1 LSCISETERI
11 LEEVDLKEKKKGK
24 RVVISASE
32 RVSMLPP
39 YLFAQIDRQKEA
51 ALKKGMELIDFGT
64 GDPDMPTPADIVQ
77 EARKAVAEPS
87 CHRYPKG
94 AGSGFFLEA
103 VKNWMREQFGVVID
117 DGLEAGAVIGTK
129 EGIAHVPIFFCNP
142 GDIVLVPNPGY
153 PVYRASAILADAV
166 PVDLPLLRENEFVPD
181 LTSFAKEVIDSARL
195 IFLNYPN
202 NPTGAVLT
210 LDQMKKIVEW
220 ARRED
225 VLIVSDNS
233 YSHIRFDGKPPAS
246 FLQIPGAADVC
257 LEFHSLSKT
266 FNMTGWRVGFVVGG
280 RNLVR
285 TFLSAK
291 ENIDSGIFTAIQKA
305 AEKALYSNIS
315 GYFDIYSRRRQI
327 LVDGLRKLDWDVY
340 DSPGTFYVWVKLP
353 RGTQSMRF
361 ARKLIA
367 QTGIVVTPGSGFGT
381 YGEGYIRFA
390 LTIPEESIHQA
401 IGRLEQKELFRHKI
415 KAWLKKEIE

>member
-1 LSCISETERI
+1 MYVFQAQVI

-39 YLFAQIDRQKEA
+39 YLFAQIDRQKDA
-51 ALKKGMELIDFGT
+51 ALKKGMELIDFGI
-64 GDPDMPTPADIVQ
+64 GDPDLPTPSEIVK
-77 EARKAVAEPS
+77 EAREAVAVPS
-87 CHRYPKG
+87 YHRYPKG
-94 AGSGFFLEA
+94 AGSEFFLDA
-103 VKNWMREQFGVVID
+103 VRNWMREQFGVSID
-117 DGLEAGAVIGTK
+117 DGLDVGAVIGTK
-129 EGIAHVPIFFCNP
+129 EGIAHVPLFFCNP

-153 PVYRASAILADAV
+153 PVYRASTILADAI
-166 PVDLPLLRENEFVPD
+166 PVDLPLLRENGFLPN
-181 LTSFAKEVIDSARL
+181 LKSFAKEVIDSARL
-195 IFLNYPN
+195 VFLNYPN

-210 LDQMKKIVEW
+210 LDKMKEIVEW

-246 FLQIPGAADVC
+246 FLQIPGAEDVC

-280 RNLVR
+280 RNLVK
-285 TFLSAK
+285 TFMSAK
-291 ENIDSGIFTAIQKA
+291 ENIDSGVFTAVQKA
-305 AEKALYSNIS
+305 AEKALHSNIS
-315 GYFDIYSRRRQI
+315 SYFDIYAKRRQI
-327 LVDGLRKLDWDVY
+327 LVEGLRKLDWDVCE
-340 DSPGTFYVWVKLP
+340 SPGTFYVWVKLP
-353 RGTQSMRF
+353 KGTQSMRF

-367 QTGIVVTPGSGFGT
+367 HTGIVVTPGSGFGT

-390 LTIPEESIHQA
+390 LTIPEESIYQA

-415 KAWLKKEIE
+415 QAWLKKGVE

>member
-1 LSCISETERI
+1 
-11 LEEVDLKEKKKGK
+11 LKEKKKGK

-39 YLFAQIDRQKEA
+39 YLFAEIDRQKET
-51 ALKKGMELIDFGT
+51 ALKKGMELIDFGI
-64 GDPDMPTPADIVQ
+64 GDPDMPTPSGIVQ
-77 EARKAVAEPS
+77 EARKAVAEPIY
-87 CHRYPKG
+87 HRYPKG
-94 AGSGFFLEA
+94 AGSGFFLNA
-103 VKNWMREQFGVVID
+103 VKSWMREQFGVTID
-117 DGLEAGAVIGTK
+117 ERLDVGAVIGTK

-142 GDIVLVPNPGY
+142 GDVVLVPNPGY
-153 PVYRASAILADAV
+153 PVYRASAILADAI
-166 PVDLPLLRENEFVPD
+166 PVDLPLLRKNGFVPD
-181 LTSFAKEVIDSARL
+181 LTSFAREVIDSTRL

-210 LDQMKKIVEW
+210 LDQMKGIVEW

-233 YSHIRFDGKPPAS
+233 YSHIRFDGKPPVS
-246 FLQIPGAADVC
+246 FLQIPGAEDVC

-266 FNMTGWRVGFVVGG
+266 FNMTGWRVGFVAGG

-285 TFLSAK
+285 TFISAK
-291 ENIDSGIFTAIQKA
+291 ENIDSGVFTAVQRA
-305 AEKALYSNIS
+305 AEKALYSNTS
-315 GYFDIYSRRRQI
+315 GYFDIYSRRREV
-327 LVDGLRKLDWDVY
+327 LVAGLKKLDWDVCE
-340 DSPGTFYVWVKLP
+340 SPGTFYVWVKLP

-367 QTGIVVTPGSGFGT
+367 NTGIVVTPGSGFGT
-381 YGEGYIRFA
+381 YGEEYIRFA

-401 IGRLEQKELFRHKI
+401 IGRLEQKELFRHRI
-415 KAWLKKEIE
+415 KAWLKKESNEGQA